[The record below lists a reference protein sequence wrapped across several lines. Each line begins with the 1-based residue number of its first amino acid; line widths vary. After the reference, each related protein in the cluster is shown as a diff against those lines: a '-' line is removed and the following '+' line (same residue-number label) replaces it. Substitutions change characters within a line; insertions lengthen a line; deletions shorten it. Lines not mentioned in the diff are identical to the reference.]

1 MLQLRELKE
10 VMIFIVVDD
19 LLVEVLVVT
28 VVVDVEEEIV
38 VLSVRSITGTIMMP
52 QFVITGTLAP
62 CLAMVTDLHNSHFLL
77 TKPLS
82 PILMA
87 LAINRDHSVLLHLKL
102 CLLEGILAL
111 QISGGTLILVHL
123 IMSRLKPQ
131 ISLMLLLCLV
141 LIRS

>member
-1 MLQLRELKE
+1 MVLKE
-10 VMIFIVVDD
+10 ETTFIVVDD
-19 LLVEVLVVT
+19 PVVEVVVVT
-28 VVVDVEEEIV
+28 VVVDVAEEIV
-38 VLSVRSITGTIMMP
+38 VLSVRFVTVTIMMP
-52 QFVITGTLAP
+52 QFVITGTLAL

-77 TKPLS
+77 AKPLS

-87 LAINRDHSVLLHLKL
+87 LVISRDHNVLLYLKL
-102 CLLEGILAL
+102 YLLEGILAL

>member
-1 MLQLRELKE
+1 MELKE
-10 VMIFIVVDD
+10 VMTFIVVDD
-19 LLVEVLVVT
+19 LVVEVVVVT
-28 VVVDVEEEIV
+28 AVVDVEEGIV
-38 VLSVRSITGTIMMP
+38 VLSVRSVTGTIMML
-52 QFVITGTLAP
+52 QFVTTGILAQ

-87 LAINRDHSVLLHLKL
+87 LVINRDHNVLLHLKL